1 MNRRNFIT
9 GAGAGLVTILL
20 GGCSFMS
27 QNKDQQQSA
36 APSTTDNT
44 NNTNVN
50 NQNKQA
56 IGKDKKILIAYFSY
70 EGNTKSFAESIQKE
84 VGGDLFFIEPQD
96 AYPKNRDTVIDQT
109 KGEVESKYTPK
120 LVNKLADIR
129 SYDIIFIGTP
139 IWWYTVAPP
148 VRTFLTEYDLAD
160 KTIVPF
166 STHKGSGLSRIDK
179 TIQEIHTKAKVLE
192 GFAIWDGQVNK
203 KQADIRNWL
212 LRLKV

>member
-1 MNRRNFIT
+1 MNRRGFI
-9 GAGAGLVTILL
+9 AGAAAGVVTILL
-20 GGCSFMS
+20 GGCNFMS
-27 QNKDQQQSA
+27 QDKAQPKSV
-36 APSTTDNT
+36 APPATDSN
-44 NNTNVN
+44 
-50 NQNKQA
+50 
-56 IGKDKKILIAYFSY
+56 GRDKKILIAYFSY
-70 EGNTKSFAESIQKE
+70 EGNTKTFAESIRKE

-96 AYPKNRDTVIDQT
+96 AYPKNRDTAIEQA

-166 STHKGSGLSRIDK
+166 STHKGSGLSGIDK
-179 TIQEIHTKAKVLE
+179 TMRELQPKAKVLE
-192 GFAIWDGQVNK
+192 GFAIWDGQVNS
-203 KQADIRNWL
+203 KQADISNWL
-212 LRLKV
+212 QRLKL